1 MARKNLLKG
10 IKKPDK
16 ITIEKDLLDANTT
29 VFYAYPFERGFGT
42 TIGNSLRRILL
53 SSIQGYA
60 VSGIRVTSLADSGE
74 QHLIASEFEM
84 IPGVVED
91 TPQVIAALK
100 KLRFKLDESEEQK
113 TIAVEFRGEKK
124 VTGADFIQGNVEVLN
139 PDLEIM
145 SLMKDA
151 AFEMELNIDFG
162 RGYIPSDV
170 NAKYVD
176 VLGTI
181 PVDALYSPV
190 KKVSMDIQNCRVG
203 DRNDYDKLVLTV
215 KTDGTISPEDAVA
228 EAAKIAKEQF
238 SSFIN
243 FDEGS
248 INDPDK
254 IDEHELRIQRL
265 LDTKVEEL
273 ELSVRSSNC
282 LKNAHIKTIGELTR
296 KSEDEIA
303 RTRNFGK
310 KSLQEIRDK
319 LKSWGL
325 SFGMTDYASVKID
338 EIFLN
343 KEEDHE
349 A

>member
-10 IKKPDK
+10 IKKPNK
-16 ITIEKDLLDANTT
+16 ITIEKNLIEDNMT
-29 VFYAYPFERGFGT
+29 VFYAYPFERGFGS

-60 VSGIRVTSLADSGE
+60 VSGMRVVCIGDEGK
-74 QHLIASEFEM
+74 QHLLASEFEM

-91 TPQVIAALK
+91 TPQVVAALK
-100 KLRFKLDESEEQK
+100 KLRFKLDENEEQR
-113 TIAVEFRGEKK
+113 TILVEFSGPGK
-124 VTGADFIQGNVEVLN
+124 VTGANFAQGGVEVLN
-139 PDLEIM
+139 PELEVM
-145 SLMKDA
+145 TLMNDA
-151 AFEMELNIDFG
+151 HFEMELNIDFG
-162 RGYIPSDV
+162 RGYIPSDI
-170 NAKYVD
+170 NAKYID
-176 VLGTI
+176 VVGTI
-181 PVDALYSPV
+181 PIDALFSPV
-190 KKVSMDIQNCRVG
+190 KKVSIDIQNCRVG

-215 KTDGTISPEDAVA
+215 KTDGTVSPEDAVA

-238 SSFIN
+238 SAFIN
-243 FDEGS
+243 FDEGT

-254 IDEHELRIQRL
+254 IDEDELRIKQL
-265 LDTKVEEL
+265 LETKVEEL

-282 LKNAHIKTIGELTR
+282 LKNAHIKTIGDLTR

-310 KSLQEIRDK
+310 KSLQEIKDK

-325 SFGMTDYASVKID
+325 SFGMTDYSGVKSVEKI
-338 EIFLN
+338 LG
-343 KEEDHE
+343 KEENDE